1 MKFYASF
8 LCVALPCAQTS
19 STNLC
24 VEAILSGDV
33 LQQLQYMALSLIWK
47 GVKREFWLSE
57 RREGRGRRLKAG
69 KGKRIAVSY
78 PNS

>member
-33 LQQLQYMALSLIWK
+33 LQYMALCLK
-47 GVKREFWLSE
+47 GSK
-57 RREGRGRRLKAG
+57 
-69 KGKRIAVSY
+69 KGILVV
-78 PNS
+78 